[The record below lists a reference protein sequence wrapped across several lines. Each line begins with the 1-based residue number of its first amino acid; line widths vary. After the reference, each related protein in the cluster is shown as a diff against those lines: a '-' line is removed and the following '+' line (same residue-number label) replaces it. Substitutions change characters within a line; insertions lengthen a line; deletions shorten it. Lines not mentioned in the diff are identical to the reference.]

1 MPGDRNRPDGAPWHA
16 LAVDRVLAALDT
28 SAEGLSNAEASARQA
43 RYGPNRLTLQ
53 QPASLTEIVAGQL
66 RSVIVFLL
74 LGAVVVSLLFG
85 DRVEAA
91 AIAAV
96 LVINTVLGVV
106 TELRARRAIEGLLA
120 LDVPYASAIRDGHLR
135 VINAIDLVPGDVIEL
150 SAGRQVPADAR
161 LIHSVDLRADEAPL
175 TGESFPVEKTPE
187 PILTDDALLA
197 ERVNM
202 IYKGTVVLSGLGR
215 ALVTAT
221 GAATEVGRIGTLVGS
236 VRIEKTPLERRLD
249 TLGGHLVWIACG
261 VAALVAG
268 LGALQGMP
276 VHVVIETAI
285 ALAVAAVPEALPAV
299 ATIALAV
306 GVHRMARRQA
316 LVRRLPAVES
326 LGSTTVV
333 CTDKTRTL
341 TSGEMTVVR
350 VWTADRDVSLDG
362 SDTNAIRDAAVV
374 HLLEAAALA
383 SRPAAEAGSQPRAAG
398 GDPVDIAMLRAADAA
413 GIDLPR
419 LIADRPKVG
428 ELPFSSERKLMASFH
443 RQGNETVAYVKGAP
457 RAILA
462 ISRRIA
468 GPDIERDLDD
478 AGRAELV
485 DGNNRLAREGLRVL
499 AVASGPVTSTAEASL
514 TDLTFNGL
522 VGLEDPPAANVR
534 QTIARLRGAG
544 LRTVMLTGDQQLTAE
559 AIGRKLGLLDPDQ
572 RAIDGRAL
580 DRMSPDELSAAVA
593 QVAAFSRITP
603 EHKLRI
609 VQSLQARGEIV
620 AMLGDGVNDA
630 AALKQANV
638 GVAMGVRGTD
648 VAKQAASIVLGD
660 DRFETIAAAVEEGR
674 IIFDNIRKFV
684 FYLFSCNVAEILV
697 LLCAGLAGLPLPLLP
712 LQLLWLNLVTDT
724 FPALALAM
732 EPAES
737 DVMTR
742 PPRQPQ
748 EAILS
753 GPFLTSVFAYASLIT
768 ISTLAAFLWALQ
780 TSAAHASTVAFMTL
794 GLAQTAHLGNA
805 RSERPVLRPGRAAA
819 NRFALGGAAIS
830 VALQL
835 TAALVPPLAALLH
848 LTPLGAADWIVI
860 VTLAL
865 LPAVIGQSVKLV
877 RSRQNAAAGSF
888 PAARR

>member
-1 MPGDRNRPDGAPWHA
+1 MSGEQRRAKSPPWHA
-16 LAVDRVLAALDT
+16 LAIGRVLSALDT
-28 SAEGLSNAEASARQA
+28 GAEGLSNAEASRRRT
-43 RYGPNRLTLQ
+43 RYGPNHLALQ
-53 QPASLTEIVAGQL
+53 RPASLGEIVAGQL

-74 LGAVVVSLLFG
+74 LGAVIVSLLFG
-85 DRVEAA
+85 DRVEAVT
-91 AIAAV
+91 IGAV
-96 LVINTVLGVV
+96 LLINTVLGVV

-120 LDVPYASAIRDGHLR
+120 LDVPYASAMRDGHLR
-135 VINAIDLVPGDVIEL
+135 GINAIELVPGDVIEL
-150 SAGRQVPADAR
+150 GAGRQVPADAR
-161 LIHSVDLRADEAPL
+161 LIHGVDLRADEAPL
-175 TGESFPVEKTPE
+175 TGESFPVDKAHE

-202 IYKGTVVLSGLGR
+202 IYKGTTILSGIGR
-215 ALVTAT
+215 AVVTAT
-221 GAATEVGRIGTLVGS
+221 GEATEVGRIGTLVGS

-249 TLGGHLVWIACG
+249 VLGGRLVWIACG
-261 VAALVAG
+261 VAAIVAG
-268 LGALQGMP
+268 LGALQGMSL
-276 VHVVIETAI
+276 HVAIETAI

-350 VWTADRDVSLDG
+350 VWAADHEVPLDG
-362 SDTNAIRDAAVV
+362 SDANAIRQAPVRR
-374 HLLEAAALA
+374 LLEAAALA
-383 SRPAAEAGSQPRAAG
+383 SRPAAESASQLQSAGR
-398 GDPVDIAMLRAADAA
+398 DPVDLAMLRAADAA
-413 GIDLPR
+413 GIDLSQ
-419 LIADRPKVG
+419 LTADRPALA

-443 RQGNETVAYVKGAP
+443 QLGHQTFAFVKGAP

-462 ISRRIA
+462 ITGRVA
-468 GPDIERDLDD
+468 GPDGDRALDD
-478 AGRAELV
+478 AGRAALV
-485 DGNNRLAREGLRVL
+485 DVNNRLAGEGLRVL
-499 AVASGPVTSTAEASL
+499 AVASGAVTSTAETSL

-522 VGLEDPPAANVR
+522 VGLEDPPASNVTH
-534 QTIARLRGAG
+534 TIARLRGAG

-559 AIGRKLGLLDPDQ
+559 AIGRKLGLLDPDD

-580 DRMSPDELSAAVA
+580 DRMSADELSAAA
-593 QVAAFSRITP
+593 ATTAAFSRITP

-630 AALKQANV
+630 AALKQADV
-638 GVAMGVRGTD
+638 GVAMGIRGTD

-732 EPAES
+732 EPADS
-737 DVMTR
+737 DVMAR

-753 GPFLTSVFAYASLIT
+753 RPFLVRVFAYASLIT

-794 GLAQTAHLGNA
+794 ALAQTAHLGNA
-805 RSERPVLRPGRAAA
+805 RSERHVLLPGRAAA
-819 NRFALGGAAIS
+819 NPFALAGAAIS
-830 VALQL
+830 VALQI
-835 TAALVPPLAALLH
+835 TAALLPPLAALLH
-848 LTPLGAADWIVI
+848 VTPLGAADWIVI
-860 VTLAL
+860 ISLAL
-865 LPAVIGQSVKLV
+865 VPAVLGQAVHFVQGLPLSSI
-877 RSRQNAAAGSF
+877 RAS
-888 PAARR
+888 